1 MSKIWMQPLL
11 NNSTQ
16 LGAPSVAALKVA
28 LDEARTKFL
37 RSKHVFEAAQ
47 VESDTLDQLDKPLRS
62 ILTLLED
69 ENNQKNLFGDRL
81 YEEPEDLIAAIIR
94 DLIDLRAWAADA
106 HESGERGQAKRRRR
120 DLIVLV
126 RVLAQ
131 HWKNWG
137 HPIQESWNRGGFGD
151 FVSKVVN
158 VIEPSSVGQVRTA
171 VRHVVTRNK

>member
-1 MSKIWMQPLL
+1 MQPLL
-11 NNSTQ
+11 NNSAQ
-16 LGAPSVAALKVA
+16 LGAPCVTALADA
-28 LDEARTKFL
+28 LEEARTKFL
-37 RSKHVFEAAQ
+37 KSKPAFAAGQ

-69 ENNQKNLFGDRL
+69 EKNQENLFRDRL

-94 DLIDLRAWAADA
+94 DLNDLRAWAADA

-137 HPIQESWNRGGFGD
+137 HPIQESWNTGGFGD
-151 FVSKVVN
+151 FVREVIN
-158 VIEPSSVGQVRTA
+158 VIEPSPIEQVRTA
-171 VRHVVTRNK
+171 VRHVVKRNK